1 VKSVLKLPRLIS
13 EVSVFSPVKFTI
25 SVLVLTATCLAQKGM
40 TVHFKG
46 QKKWPAAEAEKIYVS
61 ACSAIQREFGSNRTV
76 RPQVIVVLGADKD
89 EVSFDER
96 EIRLTKWDR
105 HAFAQ
110 GVVLFAFEDLMPVEQ
125 RLILANRAVIWADS
139 TVDVERVAK

>member
-1 VKSVLKLPRLIS
+1 MTKGLRLGIAVLI
-13 EVSVFSPVKFTI
+13 
-25 SVLVLTATCLAQKGM
+25 LVAACLAQEGL
-40 TVHFKG
+40 TVHSKG
-46 QKKWPAAEAEKIYVS
+46 KQKWPAAEAEKIYQS
-61 ACSAIQREFGSNRTV
+61 SCSAVEREFGSNRTV